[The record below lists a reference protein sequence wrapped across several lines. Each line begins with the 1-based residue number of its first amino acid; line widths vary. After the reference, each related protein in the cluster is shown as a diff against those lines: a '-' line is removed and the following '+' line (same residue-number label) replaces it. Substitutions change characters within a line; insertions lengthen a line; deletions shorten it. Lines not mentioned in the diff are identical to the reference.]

1 MAQRKPADENIEALL
16 IINQELIELANAIP
30 VLDKPDIL
38 KHINQIQSKVAN
50 LAQRVI
56 GWEQL
61 AQAKKDFLA
70 GK

>member
-1 MAQRKPADENIEALL
+1 MAQREANENIEALL

-30 VLDKPDIL
+30 VLDKLDTL

-61 AQAKKDFLA
+61 AQAKKDVLK
-70 GK
+70 GE